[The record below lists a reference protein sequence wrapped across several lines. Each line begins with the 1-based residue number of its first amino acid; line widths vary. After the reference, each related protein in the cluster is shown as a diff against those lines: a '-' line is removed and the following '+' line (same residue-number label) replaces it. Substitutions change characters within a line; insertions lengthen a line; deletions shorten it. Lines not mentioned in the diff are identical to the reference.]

1 MPRKPEPSFR
11 LKQII
16 WDLAAT
22 TGAKNL
28 SALRK
33 DIDYRVEQLRQ
44 NENEYFVEDT
54 PDIRTVQ
61 RIIESDINRLA
72 PEVVVAKLPPHV
84 WPLRHDYKEIKQ
96 LAEGSTAAKREPL
109 KETEIE
115 RRPYKG
121 PHQQK
126 IRELAKALAGEI
138 NIPTFWDKDLWRNLP
153 VEFKE
158 GKYSLPIG
166 EVEIGQD
173 KQIKVKYSD
182 IGAGVAAPHLV
193 KGLYSHLSTSGLSK
207 FAEMVGDKGKL
218 NSLVVEIE
226 QYSQALLEL
235 LKLIADEVEG
245 YRVKMSFHDE
255 AKPGLTK
262 WFIITTWHYVL
273 WSAVG
278 YGGIDD
284 SLYRPHDSILDTGL
298 WQLRCGA
305 YTIGI
310 TRNKKTLKT
319 YESQH
324 KKLRLKYAEHPLG
337 KDIAVK
343 YQGLN
348 ETVKEIR
355 QRLEEFSDIEH
366 LPGHCELC

>member
-1 MPRKPEPSFR
+1 MTFVKDLKWDGREFSRRTPISEQDKKLMADYLQAGLKMGKPRDELLGELAGKYHRSARQIERYIAGFSRPEA
-11 LKQII
+11 
-16 WDLAAT
+16 DL
-22 TGAKNL
+22 
-28 SALRK
+28 R
-33 DIDYRVEQLRQ
+33 
-44 NENEYFVEDT
+44 
-54 PDIRTVQ
+54 
-61 RIIESDINRLA
+61 
-72 PEVVVAKLPPHV
+72 
-84 WPLRHDYKEIKQ
+84 YKE
-96 LAEGSTAAKREPL
+96 T
-109 KETEIE
+109 
-115 RRPYKG
+115 
-121 PHQQK
+121 PHKQK
-126 IRELAKALAGEI
+126 IRELAKTLAREI
-138 NIPTFWDKDLWRNLP
+138 NIPTFWDKDLWRDLP

-226 QYSQALLEL
+226 QYSQALLEF

-284 SLYRPHDSILDTGL
+284 SLYKPHESILDTGL

-324 KKLRLKYAEHPLG
+324 KKLRLKYAEHPLV

-348 ETVKEIR
+348 ETVKESS